1 MSLLPSE
8 RDPLEISSVRW
19 RYGTWA
25 LWLTSW
31 WGLKC
36 LLWDQDA
43 RLYVLCMS
51 LAIHLRIPPP
61 FGQIPPLL
69 DPLLVY
75 MQGFSS
81 LFCLVFGGLS
91 LQLFV
96 SRPSTESDLW
106 SHSSLLLSSISCGL
120 FSWRRTLAVDEIRT
134 RIPVTKRLTIRRP
147 WLTKC
152 HPYLYYFFRQ
162 LPGHSTDDV
171 VIERL
176 HPQCLKVPVDVWYLP
191 DGAPRAGV
199 GAVERPVLF
208 LIHGGAW
215 RGGEARCSPQ
225 GPFLHALAAEG
236 FLIVSCEYRRRV
248 GTVWPNQLEDCSAA
262 WEWFIHEGAAAYNA
276 NLADVTIAGTSAG
289 GHLAALLLA
298 KLLQEPP
305 QKNLTLRAAMLFYPA
320 LDPADRFSMPAATVR
335 LPFSCPFLG
344 VRYYQM
350 SALEWFFELMVL
362 HGNAHLWPQ
371 AEPIQQMQQIDKER
385 LSQWPPMFISHGD
398 CDGIVP
404 IEHSINFLNRLASGS
419 TSEHSGRR
427 SRFRSCDELLRVPG
441 GRHTFEMIY
450 GELSDSTYDAA
461 LSWLHGI
468 RSRSLEIPK

>member
-1 MSLLPSE
+1 
-8 RDPLEISSVRW
+8 
-19 RYGTWA
+19 
-25 LWLTSW
+25 
-31 WGLKC
+31 
-36 LLWDQDA
+36 
-43 RLYVLCMS
+43 
-51 LAIHLRIPPP
+51 
-61 FGQIPPLL
+61 
-69 DPLLVY
+69 
-75 MQGFSS
+75 
-81 LFCLVFGGLS
+81 
-91 LQLFV
+91 
-96 SRPSTESDLW
+96 
-106 SHSSLLLSSISCGL
+106 
-120 FSWRRTLAVDEIRT
+120 
-134 RIPVTKRLTIRRP
+134 
-147 WLTKC
+147 
-152 HPYLYYFFRQ
+152 
-162 LPGHSTDDV
+162 V

-176 HPQCLKVPVDVWYLP
+176 HPQCLKVPVDVWYLR
-191 DGAPRAGV
+191 DGAARVGV
-199 GAVERPVLF
+199 GAVQRPVLF

-262 WEWFIHEGAAAYNA
+262 WDWFIHEGAAAYNA

-298 KLLQEPP
+298 KLLREPP

-320 LDPADRFSMPAATVR
+320 LDPADRFSTPPATVR